1 MIKEC
6 ENLMENEV
14 KEEKMTLG
22 EKIKKFFVK
31 PSEVFAQYKEEPK
44 YGMLFLIIGIATFII
59 TLLSRLE
66 LGSISKDQIMGSTQ
80 NAQAAEITYNLA
92 NSPVLTVITAVFAV
106 IGVYIVIY
114 IVAFIYYLFV
124 KLFKGNIRYNQMVS
138 IYSLSYMAVL
148 IGSII
153 RIIYSLIAKKPFAPT
168 TATAT
173 DVLIENINIFGIW
186 QMVLLVF
193 GISEVSE
200 ISKKKSIAIVIII
213 WVLAIGFS
221 LAMLSVA
228 KWAQSFAPTM

>member
-1 MIKEC
+1 
-6 ENLMENEV
+6 MENEV
-14 KEEKMTLG
+14 KVEKMSLG
-22 EKIKKFFVK
+22 EKIKKFFIK
-31 PSEVFAQYKEEPK
+31 PSELFAQYKETPK
-44 YGMLFLIIGIATFII
+44 YGMLFLIIGIVTFII
-59 TLLSRLE
+59 TLISRLE
-66 LGSISKDQIMGSTQ
+66 IGSISKEQIMGSTQ
-80 NAQAAEITYNLA
+80 NAQAAEIAYNLT
-92 NSPVLTVITAVFAV
+92 NSPVLIIITAVFAV

-153 RIIYSLIAKKPFAPT
+153 KILYSLIAKKPIADAAST
-168 TATAT
+168 ATATAT
-173 DVLIENINIFGIW
+173 DVLINNLNLFGIW

-200 ISKKKSIAIVIII
+200 VSKKKSIAIVLII